1 MTDTLRSE
9 EIHSIIKLSSSATNL
24 LDKLKALPQSKDTS
38 TNVSNLIKDIENYF
52 ETTSSSI
59 AQIIKTSDK
68 SDKPCEFKVCNPHKT
83 GVEFENLLV
92 EGCVFYMIPKEDY

>member
-24 LDKLKALPQSKDTS
+24 LGKLKALPQSKDTS

-59 AQIIKTSDK
+59 AQIIKSGDK
-68 SDKPCEFKVCNPHKT
+68 SCEFKVCNPHKT

-92 EGCVFYMIPKEDY
+92 EGCVFYMLPKEDY